1 MAVKNP
7 HFYFPFNFGALP
19 QELSDYDKSPVVI
32 LPVPYDGTT
41 SYKPGTRDG
50 PHAII
55 DASRVVEFYDEEAKK
70 NFSDIGIC
78 TLDELEIAND
88 AKKTI
93 DRVYESVKVLIQ
105 DHKKIVMLGGEH
117 SLTSGAVRAF
127 KEKHE
132 NLSVL
137 HIDAH
142 ADMADLN
149 GESKWDHGCVARR
162 VYEIC
167 PVVLAGIRSLDEEQ
181 AEFIRKEKIP
191 TFWAH
196 ETIARKNEEWMGEAI
211 SKLSDKVYLT
221 IDLDALDP
229 SIMPSVGTPQPGGFD
244 WYTLLQF
251 LRKLAAKKKV
261 VGFDVME
268 FMPIPGMH
276 APDFTAAKL
285 VYKMIGEFFYE
296 KTTRPFDVQR
306 NKDERIN
313 PQS

>member
-19 QELSDYDKSPVVI
+19 HELADYDKSKVVI
-32 LPVPYDGTT
+32 FPVPYDGTT

-70 NFSDIGIC
+70 NFSEIGIC
-78 TLDELEIAND
+78 TLDELEILDD

-93 DRVYESVKVLIQ
+93 DRVYEAT
-105 DHKKIVMLGGEH
+105 KKLLEDNKKFVMLGGEH

-127 KEKHE
+127 KEKFSD
-132 NLSVL
+132 LSVL

-149 GESKWDHGCVARR
+149 GDSKWDHGCVARR
-162 VYEIC
+162 VHEMC
-167 PVVLAGIRSLDEEQ
+167 LVVLAGIRSLDEEQ
-181 AEFIRKEKIP
+181 AKFIEKENIP
-191 TFWAH
+191 TYFAH
-196 ETIARKNEEWMGEAI
+196 ETLSSNDDSWMDDAI
-211 SKLSDKVYLT
+211 SKLSKNVYLT

-229 SIMPSVGTPQPGGFD
+229 SIMPSVGTPVPGGFQ
-244 WYTLLQF
+244 WFTLLKF
-251 LRKLAAKKKV
+251 LRKLKEKNV

-276 APDFTAAKL
+276 SPDFTAAKL
-285 VYKMIGEFFYE
+285 VYKLIGEFYC
-296 KTTRPFDVQR
+296 K
-306 NKDERIN
+306 
-313 PQS
+313 